1 MAKDKKGKIPTITEL
16 PSGSY
21 RMQAW
26 DNAAKRKISFVADDC
41 ETVMREYLEW
51 RMAQSRKIDVGITVG
66 EAVDRYI
73 NAKRGTLAPS
83 TIEGYEN
90 KRRNSFKSLMDLPC
104 KKLTPEI
111 VQAAISAEKT
121 RISYKSK
128 AAMSSKTVKNAY
140 ALIESALKMQN
151 ITLPDVTLPEE
162 TKRIVELPEASE
174 VLAAIVG
181 TKSELPALL
190 AMWLSLSMSEVR
202 GIQVDA
208 IKNGYLTI
216 KESRIR
222 VGGVDM
228 KKNCCKEF
236 ERTRKLQIPD
246 RIMRLIE
253 ETEAWKNQS
262 GYIVPESGKVI
273 WQNFTNALKK
283 AGVQHMRFHDLR
295 HMNASIMTYLNI
307 PERYAMERGGWKRP
321 DTLRKVY
328 QHTFSKE
335 RVQVDNSVDEFMNG
349 LFDDLEKNK

>member
-1 MAKDKKGKIPTITEL
+1 M
-16 PSGSY
+16 
-21 RMQAW
+21 
-26 DNAAKRKISFVADDC
+26 
-41 ETVMREYLEW
+41 
-51 RMAQSRKIDVGITVG
+51 
-66 EAVDRYI
+66 
-73 NAKRGTLAPS
+73 APS

-162 TKRIVELPEASE
+162 TKRIVGLPEASE

-208 IKNGYLTI
+208 IKDGYLTI